1 MKKTVE
7 VQLLNQKFQ
16 LKTDSDE
23 WYVKKVSDFVNQKL
37 FDVQE
42 KTKSVSSLN
51 VALLAA
57 LNIADDLFKQ
67 KGKKKKVSNPKAKK
81 KLGEI
86 IQFIDEC
93 LEEV

>member
-7 VQLLNQKFQ
+7 VTLLNQKFQ

-37 FDVQE
+37 FDMQE

-57 LNIADDLFKQ
+57 LNIADDLFKI
-67 KGKKKKVSNPKAKK
+67 KGKKKVGNPGAKK
-81 KLGEI
+81 KLNEV

>member
-7 VQLLNQKFQ
+7 VTLLNQKFQ

-37 FDVQE
+37 FDMQE

-57 LNIADDLFKQ
+57 LNIADDLFKI
-67 KGKKKKVSNPKAKK
+67 KGKKKVSAPGAKK
-81 KLGEI
+81 KLTEI
-86 IQFIDEC
+86 IEFIDEC